1 MICLPKSKRKDAL
14 VSPHNI
20 ILNQESVGLVD
31 GNVIRV
37 VSRLRKIGADS
48 TSKSSTEAYWRNADD
63 LVDPSRPGDFNQAL
77 MELGAIVC
85 TPKNPSCSKCPLK
98 ANCQAYSEVT
108 ARSAGGDGKQV
119 TASDS
124 IDDIENV
131 PTCNL
136 CIPKTD
142 KYQQELGVTN
152 YPRKGK
158 KAEQR
163 IQKSLVV
170 IIRFGDKYL
179 LTQRPETGLLANL
192 MEFPSLKDLNQEEDC
207 SVKEVKAL
215 IGKKTSLVNFEVNR
229 QGEVIHQVWSLTQK
243 NLVGFL
249 ISRIMVKIVRILQT
263 HGISCWNP
271 LLYSASLHATLNR
284 DPVSQQSKIN
294 LI

>member
-1 MICLPKSKRKDAL
+1 MRHTSIF
-14 VSPHNI
+14 
-20 ILNQESVGLVD
+20 NQESVGLVD

-48 TSKSSTEAYWRNADD
+48 TSKSSTEAYWRNAND

-108 ARSAGGDGKQV
+108 ARSAGGEQV
-119 TASDS
+119 TESDS
-124 IDDIENV
+124 IDDIENL

-170 IIRFGDKYL
+170 VIRFGDKYL

-229 QGEVIHQVWSLTQK
+229 QGEVFHQVWSLTPK
-243 NLVGFL
+243 YLVGFL
-249 ISRIMVKIVRILQT
+249 ISRIMVKIVCLLQT
-263 HGISCWNP
+263 HCTSCRNP
-271 LLYSASLHATLNR
+271 LLLSASLTGLLLFNSFGSHSR
-284 DPVSQQSKIN
+284 DDFESLKGWLVSSKKGSE
-294 LI
+294 